1 MLQIMRTFEQLSY
14 HERIKIYNGICS
26 GLTQEK
32 MAFSI
37 GRPKSTVS
45 REIRRNSDNIGYL
58 YPRDAHELAKSRRN
72 KNIRKLNKNKDLQ
85 KYVES
90 KLKERWSPGTI
101 AGSWNAKN
109 DSSITKE
116 AIYSW
121 IYADENPRSA
131 ELKKLLIRARKR
143 RGLKRKPSQS
153 KIKDRISVHTRPDA
167 INDRSEVGHY
177 EGDLI
182 FNNGSQSKNVCTL
195 IERVTR
201 RAILI
206 RNEDKR
212 SSTVIGA
219 LIEHIKTH
227 KLIVKSITFD
237 NGSEFSEHAKLRE
250 IGIDTYFCDP
260 GAPWQKG
267 GIENLNGLLRRFLPF
282 KMDADEI
289 TQDYVGQ
296 VNIKINS
303 MPRAILGYK
312 SPDMLMKQVILNN
325 NKKESRV
332 KSAMPAVEA
341 NIFNQN
347 ELAVA
352 FHY

>member
-1 MLQIMRTFEQLSY
+1 MRTFEQLSY
-14 HERIKIYNGICS
+14 HERTKIYNGICR
-26 GLTQEK
+26 GLSQEEIG
-32 MAFSI
+32 FSI
-37 GRPKSTVS
+37 GRPKSTIS
-45 REIRRNSDNIGYL
+45 REIRRNSDYIGYL
-58 YPRDAHELAKSRRN
+58 HPKDAHELAKSRRN
-72 KNIRKLNKNKDLQ
+72 KNIRKLDKNKDLQ
-85 KYVES
+85 KYVLS
-90 KLKERWSPGTI
+90 KLHEKWSPGTI
-101 AGSWNAKN
+101 AGSWNSKN
-109 DSSITKE
+109 GSSITKE
-116 AIYSW
+116 TIYVW
-121 IYADENPRSA
+121 IYAEENPRSA
-131 ELKKLLIRARKR
+131 ELKKLLIRTRKK

-153 KIKDRISVHTRPDA
+153 HIKDRISVHARPDN
-167 INDRSEVGHY
+167 INNRSEVGHY
-177 EGDLI
+177 ECDLV

-201 RAILI
+201 KATLI

-237 NGSEFSEHAKLRE
+237 NGSEFSEHVKLRE

-282 KMDADEI
+282 KMGADEI

-303 MPRAILGYK
+303 MPRSILGYK
-312 SPDMLMKQVILNN
+312 TPDMMMKQSILKV

-332 KSAMPAVEA
+332 KSAMPAAEA

-347 ELAVA
+347 ELTVA
-352 FHY
+352 FHS